1 MRILM
6 DDYHLEWDAA
16 WDITKKVFA
25 YTNHTIL
32 AEALEKWPID
42 VFQKLL
48 PRIYQI
54 VEEINRRFLAKLYEK
69 YPGDWKKHNSMA
81 IMADGKIHMAR
92 LAIAG
97 SFSVNGVAAL
107 HTEILKHKEL
117 ADFYDLYP
125 NKFNNKTNGVT
136 QRRWLLT
143 ANPLLSEFI
152 TKYIGDGWITNLNE
166 LKKLEAFIDNEEFLE
181 GFIEVKHKNKI
192 RLAEYLEKIRAYL
205 SIPIL
210 SMMFKSNDST
220 NIKGS
225 Y

>member
-1 MRILM
+1 
-6 DDYHLEWDAA
+6 
-16 WDITKKVFA
+16 
-25 YTNHTIL
+25 
-32 AEALEKWPID
+32 
-42 VFQKLL
+42 
-48 PRIYQI
+48 
-54 VEEINRRFLAKLYEK
+54 
-69 YPGDWKKHNSMA
+69 
-81 IMADGKIHMAR
+81 MADGKIHMAR

-97 SFSVNGVAAL
+97 AFSVNGVAAL

-152 TKYIGDGWITNLNE
+152 TKYIGGGWITNLNE

-192 RLAEYLEKIRAYL
+192 RLAEYLEKSGHICQPRFYL
-205 SIPIL
+205 
-210 SMMFKSNDST
+210 
-220 NIKGS
+220 
-225 Y
+225 